1 MDTRYDVVIVGGGV
15 TGCATALFLA
25 REPGFDGTVL
35 VVERD
40 QTYENAPSAK
50 ASGGFRQQFSTPENI
65 RISLFGVHFLKHLDQ
80 YLSIDGEAP
89 DVGFREN
96 GYLLLATESMLPV
109 MLENNVLQRELGAD
123 VHFRASDELRA
134 RYPWLNTGGI
144 AGGFLS
150 DSNEGYI
157 DPYSLLQA
165 YGRKARSLGVEFVQD
180 EALSVRSE
188 GARVTGVTLAEG
200 GDVACGVV
208 VNAAGAYG
216 APEIC
221 ASLGVELPIESRKRF
236 TFVFEC
242 REPIR
247 PTPLTITEVGV
258 AFRSEGKGFISN
270 VSPPPERDP
279 VTKDTEIDYDL
290 FDELLAEAIKLT
302 GAWCCQLQ
310 HPRREP
316 DHRAHPGVRELLP
329 RGGLSGH
336 GLQQSAEVG
345 VAFRSEG
352 KGFISNVSPPPERDP
367 VTKDTEIDYDLFD
380 ELIWPVLALR
390 VPAFEAIKLTGAWCC
405 HYDYN
410 TLDENLIIGRT
421 PAYENFYLAAGFSGH
436 GLQQSP
442 AVGRALAELITF
454 GEYRAIDLAR
464 FGYERVPAGEAIRET
479 NCY

>member
-1 MDTRYDVVIVGGGV
+1 MTAVTSVAESDTGYPRRMETRYDVVIIGGGV

-25 REPGFDGTVL
+25 REPGFDGRVL

-40 QTYENAPSAK
+40 PTYENAPSAK
-50 ASGGFRQQFSTPENI
+50 ATGGFRQQFSTPENI
-65 RISLFGVHFLKHLDQ
+65 RIGLFGVHLLKHIGE
-80 YLSIDGEAP
+80 YLSIGGETP

-96 GYLLLATESMLPV
+96 GYLLLATESMLPA
-109 MLENNVLQRELGAD
+109 MLDNNTLQRELGAD
-123 VHFRASDELRA
+123 VHFRAPDELRA
-134 RYPWLNTGGI
+134 RFHWLDTGGI

-150 DSNEGYI
+150 DSNEGYV
-157 DPYSLLQA
+157 DPHSLLQA
-165 YGRKARSLGVEFVQD
+165 YRRKARSLGVDFVRD
-180 EALSVRSE
+180 EALSVR
-188 GARVTGVTLAEG
+188 GDGTRVTGVALAEA

-208 VNAAGAYG
+208 VNAAGAGG

-221 ASLGVELPIESRKRF
+221 ASLGVALPIESRKRF

-242 REPIR
+242 REPIG
-247 PTPLTITEVGV
+247 PTPLTITESGV

-290 FDELLAEAIKLT
+290 FD
-302 GAWCCQLQ
+302 G
-310 HPRREP
+310 
-316 DHRAHPGVRELLP
+316 
-329 RGGLSGH
+329 
-336 GLQQSAEVG
+336 
-345 VAFRSEG
+345 
-352 KGFISNVSPPPERDP
+352 
-367 VTKDTEIDYDLFD
+367 
-380 ELIWPVLALR
+380 LIWPALAAR
-390 VPAFEAIKLTGAWCC
+390 VPAFEAIKLTGAWSC

-442 AVGRALAELITF
+442 AVGRALSELITF
-454 GEYRAIDLAR
+454 GEYRAIDLSR
-464 FGYERVPAGEAIRET
+464 FGYERVLSGEAIREA

>member
-1 MDTRYDVVIVGGGV
+1 MDARYDVVIIGGGV
-15 TGCATALFLA
+15 TGCSTALFLA
-25 REPGFDGTVL
+25 RESGFDGRVL

-40 QTYENAPSAK
+40 PTYEHAPSAK

-65 RISLFGVHFLKHLDQ
+65 RIGLFGVHFLKHLDE
-80 YLSIDGEAP
+80 YLSIDGETP

-96 GYLLLATESMLPV
+96 GYLLLATESMLPA
-109 MLENNVLQRELGAD
+109 MLESNAVQRELGAD
-123 VHFRASDELRA
+123 VHFRDPDDLRT
-134 RYPWLNTGGI
+134 RFPWLNAEGV

-165 YGRKARSLGVEFVQD
+165 YRRKARSLGVEFVHD
-180 EALSVRSE
+180 EVASVQRD
-188 GARVTGVTLAEG
+188 GARVTGVTLAGAGEIG
-200 GDVACGVV
+200 CGVA

-242 REPIR
+242 REPIG
-247 PTPLTITEVGV
+247 PTPLTITEAGV

-270 VSPPPERDP
+270 VSPPPEQDP
-279 VTKDTEIDYDL
+279 VTKDTEIEYAL
-290 FDELLAEAIKLT
+290 FE
-302 GAWCCQLQ
+302 
-310 HPRREP
+310 
-316 DHRAHPGVRELLP
+316 
-329 RGGLSGH
+329 
-336 GLQQSAEVG
+336 
-345 VAFRSEG
+345 
-352 KGFISNVSPPPERDP
+352 
-367 VTKDTEIDYDLFD
+367 
-380 ELIWPVLALR
+380 ELIWPALATR
-390 VPAFEAIKLTGAWCC
+390 VPAFEAIKQTGAWCC

-421 PAYENFYLAAGFSGH
+421 PAYENFFLAVGFSGH

-454 GEYRAIDLAR
+454 GEFRAIDLTR
-464 FGYERVPAGEAIRET
+464 FGYERVLAGEALREV

>member
-1 MDTRYDVVIVGGGV
+1 MDARYDVVIIGGGV

-40 QTYENAPSAK
+40 PTYEHAPSAK
-50 ASGGFRQQFSTPENI
+50 ATGGFRQQFSTPENI
-65 RISLFGVHFLKHLDQ
+65 RIGLFGVHFLKHLDE
-80 YLSIDGEAP
+80 YLAIDGEVP

-96 GYLLLATESMLPV
+96 GYLLLATESMLPAMIDSNTV
-109 MLENNVLQRELGAD
+109 QRVLGAD
-123 VHFRASDELRA
+123 VHFRTADELQMRF
-134 RYPWLNTGGI
+134 PWLDTGGL

-150 DSNEGYI
+150 DSNEGYV

-165 YGRKARSLGVEFVQD
+165 YRRKARSLGVEFVHD
-180 EALSVRSE
+180 EAVSVQSD
-188 GARVTGVTLAEG
+188 GARATSVTLAG
-200 GDVACGVV
+200 AGKIGCGVA

-216 APEIC
+216 APEVC

-242 REPIR
+242 REPIG
-247 PTPLTITEVGV
+247 PTPLTITEAGV

-270 VSPPPERDP
+270 VSPPPEQDP
-279 VTKDTEIDYDL
+279 VTKDTEIEYEL
-290 FDELLAEAIKLT
+290 FE
-302 GAWCCQLQ
+302 
-310 HPRREP
+310 
-316 DHRAHPGVRELLP
+316 
-329 RGGLSGH
+329 
-336 GLQQSAEVG
+336 
-345 VAFRSEG
+345 
-352 KGFISNVSPPPERDP
+352 
-367 VTKDTEIDYDLFD
+367 
-380 ELIWPVLALR
+380 ELIWPALAAR
-390 VPAFEAIKLTGAWCC
+390 VSAFEAIKQTGAWCC

-421 PAYENFYLAAGFSGH
+421 PAFQNFFLAVGFSGH

-454 GEYRAIDLAR
+454 GTYRTIDLTR
-464 FGYERVPAGEAIRET
+464 FGYERVLAGEPLREM

>member
-1 MDTRYDVVIVGGGV
+1 MTAVTSVAESDTGYPRRMETRYDVVIIGGGV

-25 REPGFDGTVL
+25 REPGFDGRVL
-35 VVERD
+35 VAERD
-40 QTYENAPSAK
+40 PTYENAPSAK
-50 ASGGFRQQFSTPENI
+50 ATGGFRQQFSTPENI
-65 RISLFGVHFLKHLDQ
+65 RIGLFGVHLLKHIDE
-80 YLSIDGEAP
+80 YLSIGGETP

-96 GYLLLATESMLPV
+96 GYLLLATESMLPA
-109 MLENNVLQRELGAD
+109 MLDNNTLQRELGAD
-123 VHFRASDELRA
+123 VHFRAPDELRA
-134 RYPWLNTGGI
+134 RFHWLDTGGL

-150 DSNEGYI
+150 DSNEGYV

-165 YGRKARSLGVEFVQD
+165 YRRKARSLGVDFVRD
-180 EALSVRSE
+180 EALSVR
-188 GARVTGVTLAEG
+188 GDGTRVTGVALAEA

-208 VNAAGAYG
+208 VNAAGAGG

-221 ASLGVELPIESRKRF
+221 ASLGVALPIESRKRF

-242 REPIR
+242 REPIG
-247 PTPLTITEVGV
+247 PTPLTITESGV

-290 FDELLAEAIKLT
+290 FD
-302 GAWCCQLQ
+302 G
-310 HPRREP
+310 
-316 DHRAHPGVRELLP
+316 
-329 RGGLSGH
+329 
-336 GLQQSAEVG
+336 
-345 VAFRSEG
+345 
-352 KGFISNVSPPPERDP
+352 
-367 VTKDTEIDYDLFD
+367 
-380 ELIWPVLALR
+380 LIWPALAAR

-442 AVGRALAELITF
+442 AVGRALSELITF
-454 GEYRAIDLAR
+454 GEYRAIDLSR
-464 FGYERVPAGEAIRET
+464 FGYERVLSGEAIREA

>member
-1 MDTRYDVVIVGGGV
+1 MDTRYDVVIIGGGV

-25 REPGFDGTVL
+25 REPGFDGRVL

-40 QTYENAPSAK
+40 PTYENAPSAK

-65 RISLFGVHFLKHLDQ
+65 RIGLFGVHFLKHLDE
-80 YLSIDGEAP
+80 YLSIDGETP
-89 DVGFREN
+89 DVGFREK
-96 GYLLLATESMLPV
+96 GYLLLATESMLPAMIESNAV
-109 MLENNVLQRELGAD
+109 QRELGAD
-123 VHFRASDELRA
+123 VHFRDPDALRT
-134 RYPWLNTGGI
+134 RFPWLDAGGV

-165 YGRKARSLGVEFVQD
+165 YRRKARSLGVDFVQAD
-180 EALSVRSE
+180 ALSVQSD

-208 VNAAGAYG
+208 VNAAGASG
-216 APEIC
+216 APEVC
-221 ASLGVELPIESRKRF
+221 ASLEVELPIESRKRF

-242 REPIR
+242 REPIG
-247 PTPLTITEVGV
+247 PTPLTITEIGV

-290 FDELLAEAIKLT
+290 FDE
-302 GAWCCQLQ
+302 
-310 HPRREP
+310 
-316 DHRAHPGVRELLP
+316 
-329 RGGLSGH
+329 S
-336 GLQQSAEVG
+336 
-345 VAFRSEG
+345 
-352 KGFISNVSPPPERDP
+352 
-367 VTKDTEIDYDLFD
+367 
-380 ELIWPVLALR
+380 IWPALASR

-421 PAYENFYLAAGFSGH
+421 PAYENFFLAVGFSGH

-454 GEYRAIDLAR
+454 GEFRAIDLTR
-464 FGYERVPAGEAIRET
+464 FGYERVLTGEALREV

>member
-1 MDTRYDVVIVGGGV
+1 MDTRYDVVIIGGGV

-25 REPGFDGTVL
+25 REPGFDGRVL

-40 QTYENAPSAK
+40 PTYENAPSAK

-65 RISLFGVHFLKHLDQ
+65 RIGLFGVHFLKHLDE
-80 YLSIDGEAP
+80 YLSIDGETP

-96 GYLLLATESMLPV
+96 GYLLLATESMLPAMIESNAV
-109 MLENNVLQRELGAD
+109 QRELGAD
-123 VHFRASDELRA
+123 VHFRDPDALRT
-134 RYPWLNTGGI
+134 RFPWLDAGGV

-165 YGRKARSLGVEFVQD
+165 YRRKARSLGVDFVQAD
-180 EALSVRSE
+180 ALSVQSD

-208 VNAAGAYG
+208 VNAAGASG
-216 APEIC
+216 APEVC
-221 ASLGVELPIESRKRF
+221 ASLEVELPIESRKRF

-242 REPIR
+242 REPIG
-247 PTPLTITEVGV
+247 PTPLTITEIGV

-290 FDELLAEAIKLT
+290 FDE
-302 GAWCCQLQ
+302 
-310 HPRREP
+310 
-316 DHRAHPGVRELLP
+316 
-329 RGGLSGH
+329 S
-336 GLQQSAEVG
+336 
-345 VAFRSEG
+345 
-352 KGFISNVSPPPERDP
+352 
-367 VTKDTEIDYDLFD
+367 
-380 ELIWPVLALR
+380 IWPALASR

-421 PAYENFYLAAGFSGH
+421 PAYENFFLAVGFSGH

-454 GEYRAIDLAR
+454 GEFRAIDLTR
-464 FGYERVPAGEAIRET
+464 FGYERVLTGEALREV

>member
-1 MDTRYDVVIVGGGV
+1 MNLVDAGTEYHRHMDARYDVVIVGGGV

-40 QTYENAPSAK
+40 PTYENAPSAK
-50 ASGGFRQQFSTPENI
+50 ATGGFRQQFSTPENI
-65 RISLFGVHFLKHLDQ
+65 RIGLFGVHFLKHIDE
-80 YLSIDGEAP
+80 YLSIDGETP

-96 GYLLLATESMLPV
+96 GYLLLATESMLPT
-109 MLENNVLQRELGAD
+109 MLDNNAVQRDLGAD
-123 VHFRASDELRA
+123 VHFRAPDELRA
-134 RYPWLNTGGI
+134 RYPWIDTGGI

-150 DSNEGYI
+150 DSNEGYV

-165 YGRKARSLGVEFVQD
+165 YRRKARSLGVDFVRD
-180 EALSVRSE
+180 EVLSVQGD
-188 GARVTGVTLAEG
+188 GARVTGVTLAEAG
-200 GDVACGVV
+200 VVACGVV
-208 VNAAGAYG
+208 VNTAGAWG
-216 APEIC
+216 APELC

-242 REPIR
+242 REPIG

-270 VSPPPERDP
+270 VSPPPEQDP
-279 VTKDTEIDYDL
+279 VTKDTGIDY
-290 FDELLAEAIKLT
+290 
-302 GAWCCQLQ
+302 
-310 HPRREP
+310 H
-316 DHRAHPGVRELLP
+316 
-329 RGGLSGH
+329 
-336 GLQQSAEVG
+336 
-345 VAFRSEG
+345 
-352 KGFISNVSPPPERDP
+352 
-367 VTKDTEIDYDLFD
+367 LFD
-380 ELIWPVLALR
+380 ELIWPALASR

-442 AVGRALAELITF
+442 AAGRALSELITF
-454 GEYRAIDLAR
+454 GEYRAIDLTR
-464 FGYERVPAGEAIRET
+464 FGYERVLAGEAVREA

>member
-1 MDTRYDVVIVGGGV
+1 MDARYDVVIVGGGV
-15 TGCATALFLA
+15 TGCSTALFLA
-25 REPGFDGTVL
+25 RDSGFDGRVL

-40 QTYENAPSAK
+40 PTYEHAPSAK

-65 RISLFGVHFLKHLDQ
+65 RIGLFGVHFLKHLDE
-80 YLSIDGEAP
+80 YLSIDGETP

-96 GYLLLATESMLPV
+96 GYLLLATESMLPA
-109 MLENNVLQRELGAD
+109 MLESNAVQRELGAD
-123 VHFRASDELRA
+123 VHFRDPDDLRT
-134 RYPWLNTGGI
+134 RFPWLNADGV

-165 YGRKARSLGVEFVQD
+165 YRRKARSLGVEFVHD
-180 EALSVRSE
+180 EVASVQRD
-188 GARVTGVTLAEG
+188 GARVTGVTLAGAGEIG
-200 GDVACGVV
+200 CGVA

-242 REPIR
+242 REPIG
-247 PTPLTITEVGV
+247 PTPLTITEAGV

-270 VSPPPERDP
+270 VSPPPEQDP
-279 VTKDTEIDYDL
+279 VTKDTEIEYAL
-290 FDELLAEAIKLT
+290 F
-302 GAWCCQLQ
+302 
-310 HPRREP
+310 
-316 DHRAHPGVRELLP
+316 V
-329 RGGLSGH
+329 
-336 GLQQSAEVG
+336 
-345 VAFRSEG
+345 
-352 KGFISNVSPPPERDP
+352 
-367 VTKDTEIDYDLFD
+367 
-380 ELIWPVLALR
+380 ELIWPALATR
-390 VPAFEAIKLTGAWCC
+390 VPAFEAIKQTGAWCC

-421 PAYENFYLAAGFSGH
+421 PAYENFFLAVGFSGH

-454 GEYRAIDLAR
+454 GEFRAIDLTR
-464 FGYERVPAGEAIRET
+464 FGYERVLAGEALREV

>member
-1 MDTRYDVVIVGGGV
+1 MDARYDVVIIGGGV
-15 TGCATALFLA
+15 TGCSTALFLA
-25 REPGFDGTVL
+25 RESGFDGRVL

-40 QTYENAPSAK
+40 PTYEHAPSAK

-65 RISLFGVHFLKHLDQ
+65 RIGLFGVHFLKHLDE
-80 YLSIDGEAP
+80 YLSIDGETP

-96 GYLLLATESMLPV
+96 GYLLLATESMLPA
-109 MLENNVLQRELGAD
+109 MLESNAVQRELGAD
-123 VHFRASDELRA
+123 VHFRDPDDLRT
-134 RYPWLNTGGI
+134 RFPWLNADGV

-165 YGRKARSLGVEFVQD
+165 YRRKARSLGVEFVHD
-180 EALSVRSE
+180 EVASVQRD
-188 GARVTGVTLAEG
+188 GARVTGVTLAGAGEIG
-200 GDVACGVV
+200 CGVA

-242 REPIR
+242 REPIG
-247 PTPLTITEVGV
+247 PTPLTITEAGV

-270 VSPPPERDP
+270 VSPPPEQDP
-279 VTKDTEIDYDL
+279 VTKDTEIEYAL
-290 FDELLAEAIKLT
+290 F
-302 GAWCCQLQ
+302 
-310 HPRREP
+310 
-316 DHRAHPGVRELLP
+316 V
-329 RGGLSGH
+329 
-336 GLQQSAEVG
+336 
-345 VAFRSEG
+345 
-352 KGFISNVSPPPERDP
+352 
-367 VTKDTEIDYDLFD
+367 
-380 ELIWPVLALR
+380 ELIWPALATR
-390 VPAFEAIKLTGAWCC
+390 VPAFEAIKQTGAWCC

-421 PAYENFYLAAGFSGH
+421 PAYENFFLAVGFSGH

-454 GEYRAIDLAR
+454 GEFRAIDLTR
-464 FGYERVPAGEAIRET
+464 FGYERVLAGEALREV